1 MDNGTLSLQQE
12 ASKPLLAFMAVILGV
27 YLSVS
32 SYDFYKKS
40 EFLLEVATRYG
51 ENHYKLKQMAS
62 EEILC
67 RDAQRNLCFCGH
79 CS

>member
-1 MDNGTLSLQQE
+1 MATL
-12 ASKPLLAFMAVILGV
+12 LGV
-27 YLSVS
+27 YLIGA
-32 SYDFYKKS
+32 SYDFYKKNQ
-40 EFLLEVATRYG
+40 FLLEVATRYG